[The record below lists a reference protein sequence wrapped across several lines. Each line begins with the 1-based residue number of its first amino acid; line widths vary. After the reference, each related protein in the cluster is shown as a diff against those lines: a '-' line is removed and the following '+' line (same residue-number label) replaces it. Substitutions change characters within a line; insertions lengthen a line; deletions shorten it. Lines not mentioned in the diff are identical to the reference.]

1 VPIYYSDIFGK
12 GGYVQMKALL
22 ALIMGNAPEAPH
34 DDRLRAGQFE
44 ANPRISVWL
53 AMLPYR

>member
-1 VPIYYSDIFGK
+1 
-12 GGYVQMKALL
+12 MKALL
-22 ALIMGNAPEAPH
+22 ALIRGGLPKAPH

-44 ANPRISVWL
+44 STTRVSLWL

>member
-1 VPIYYSDIFGK
+1 
-12 GGYVQMKALL
+12 MKALL
-22 ALIMGNAPEAPH
+22 ALILGNAPEATTH

-44 ANPRISVWL
+44 QNTRISVWL

>member
-1 VPIYYSDIFGK
+1 
-12 GGYVQMKALL
+12 MKALL
-22 ALIMGNAPEAPH
+22 AFICGTAPAAPH

-44 ANPRISVWL
+44 PTTRISVWL

>member
-1 VPIYYSDIFGK
+1 
-12 GGYVQMKALL
+12 MKALL
-22 ALIMGNAPEAPH
+22 AFICRAKPATPH

-44 ANPRISVWL
+44 TNARVSLWL

>member
-1 VPIYYSDIFGK
+1 
-12 GGYVQMKALL
+12 MKALL
-22 ALIMGNAPEAPH
+22 ALIRGVVSAPH

-44 ANPRISVWL
+44 QNPRVSVWL

>member
-1 VPIYYSDIFGK
+1 
-12 GGYVQMKALL
+12 MKALL
-22 ALIMGNAPEAPH
+22 AFIRGAAPKAPH

-44 ANPRISVWL
+44 PNTRVSVWL

>member
-1 VPIYYSDIFGK
+1 
-12 GGYVQMKALL
+12 MKALL
-22 ALIMGNAPEAPH
+22 ALILGNAPGATH

-44 ANPRISVWL
+44 PNPRVSVWL

>member
-1 VPIYYSDIFGK
+1 
-12 GGYVQMKALL
+12 MKALL
-22 ALIMGNAPEAPH
+22 ALIRGTAPEAPH

>member
-1 VPIYYSDIFGK
+1 
-12 GGYVQMKALL
+12 MKALL
-22 ALIMGNAPEAPH
+22 ALIRGAVSAAPH

-44 ANPRISVWL
+44 TSARVSVWL

>member
-1 VPIYYSDIFGK
+1 
-12 GGYVQMKALL
+12 MKALL
-22 ALIMGNAPEAPH
+22 ALIRGTAPETPH

-44 ANPRISVWL
+44 PNPRISVWL

>member
-1 VPIYYSDIFGK
+1 
-12 GGYVQMKALL
+12 MKALL
-22 ALIMGNAPEAPH
+22 AFICGAKPAAPH

-44 ANPRISVWL
+44 TNTRVSLWL

>member
-1 VPIYYSDIFGK
+1 
-12 GGYVQMKALL
+12 MKALL
-22 ALIMGNAPEAPH
+22 ALIRGYVPKATH

-44 ANPRISVWL
+44 PNARISMWL